1 MQLEARGEAMTRPAA
16 VLAGPILTGVAL
28 NLALVVL
35 AIVRYPAIFGA
46 ERVPFVL
53 VDVAILLGYAAAAV
67 AVARIADEGTVRALR
82 SATWLGLVAGVLQ
95 GLEIVREDLV
105 AAERV
110 TALVTGLVSLLAM
123 FALFGLAGVLAGA
136 GPRGGAL
143 AGIWC
148 AMTAMMALWLMAW
161 GLDYAFADRLAQI
174 WPTDY
179 DYLHGNT
186 LRDLSAYT
194 LWNTLSAA
202 FSHALLLPCFGAAFG
217 LIGGAVGRRTPI
229 RSG

>member
-1 MQLEARGEAMTRPAA
+1 MQLETGGEAMTRPAA

-67 AVARIADEGTVRALR
+67 AVARIADEGTVGALR

-161 GLDYAFADRLAQI
+161 GLTTRS
-174 WPTDY
+174 PT
-179 DYLHGNT
+179 GS
-186 LRDLSAYT
+186 RRSG
-194 LWNTLSAA
+194 
-202 FSHALLLPCFGAAFG
+202 LPTTTTCMATPCATSPLTRCGTPSRPPSRTRFCCPAS
-217 LIGGAVGRRTPI
+217 GRR
-229 RSG
+229 SG